1 MGERLCW
8 SDGMGWDEQTE
19 SVYSL
24 QYLKCLERCR
34 RDQGCLDQTSPVM
47 VGEPKSYLECDGKR
61 HSLQSQSTSLISSP
75 ATDRRE
81 RERERERCSLCLPE
95 SESVSRLVVSQ
106 AQPYSKHSALTGSQ
120 LSNTNHHHLP
130 ISVRRTHWN
139 FLLWG
144 RISLLV
150 ISGGY
155 YLFLRPQSAVVN
167 PVKSIINT
175 NIRMTEE
182 SVNSDLPRHSTALGS
197 SVHTLLIRKLSL
209 IYISTNTNYSQRVVR
224 RQSKLNYADND

>member
-1 MGERLCW
+1 MQERPGLLRPDLP
-8 SDGMGWDEQTE
+8 SDGG
-19 SVYSL
+19 
-24 QYLKCLERCR
+24 
-34 RDQGCLDQTSPVM
+34 G
-47 VGEPKSYLECDGKR
+47 PKSYLECDGKR

-120 LSNTNHHHLP
+120 LSNTNHHHLA

>member
-1 MGERLCW
+1 MVKDTVYSHSPLLSYPALPQTGER
-8 SDGMGWDEQTE
+8 
-19 SVYSL
+19 
-24 QYLKCLERCR
+24 ER
-34 RDQGCLDQTSPVM
+34 
-47 VGEPKSYLECDGKR
+47 K
-61 HSLQSQSTSLISSP
+61 
-75 ATDRRE
+75 
-81 RERERERCSLCLPE
+81 RERERCSLCLPE

-182 SVNSDLPRHSTALGS
+182 SVNSDLPRHSRALGS